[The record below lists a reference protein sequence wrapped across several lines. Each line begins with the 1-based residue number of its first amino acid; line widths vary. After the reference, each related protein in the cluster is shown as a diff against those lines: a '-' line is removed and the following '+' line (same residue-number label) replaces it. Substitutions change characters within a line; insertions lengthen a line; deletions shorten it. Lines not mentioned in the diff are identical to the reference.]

1 MQGADLVIT
10 GEGKIDN
17 QTLNNKLPFGV
28 MSLAKANNI
37 PTIALAGRVDNIN
50 LLLSAGFYKVLGI
63 NPSNSS
69 LSEAMDVKVAA
80 SRLRNTTKEVIIH
93 FLQTIDS

>member
-1 MQGADLVIT
+1 
-10 GEGKIDN
+10 
-17 QTLNNKLPFGV
+17 

-37 PTIALAGRVDNIN
+37 PTIALAGRVDNID

-63 NPSNSS
+63 NPSNSP

-93 FLQTIDS
+93 FLQAIDS